1 MFSYGSGL
9 ASTFFSFQIKKS
21 IADISR
27 VLDVPNRLK
36 SRLELT
42 PKQFSEI
49 MRLREETHDKKDF
62 KPVGDGSSLEES
74 FFSGTYYLE
83 QIDSKWR
90 RSYKRTA

>member
-1 MFSYGSGL
+1 
-9 ASTFFSFQIKKS
+9 
-21 IADISR
+21 
-27 VLDVPNRLK
+27 
-36 SRLELT
+36 
-42 PKQFSEI
+42 

-62 KPVGDGSSLEES
+62 KPVGDGSSLGEA